1 MPSVASFMMPAGKA
15 VTACPEDKLRS
26 VVDSLVNEKI
36 GSVVVVD
43 AGKAVGI
50 ITKQDVNRFFLSE
63 VRTQPPRPRL
73 TSLSSLNPT
82 QPRKPRRETTRYTP
96 RYAPIRP
103 RNSIPTN
110 INNLSPSEYITEPQ
124 KVLGRVFSVS
134 LLPRHPAADP
144 TGHSR
149 EPGHE
154 HQPAPGEARH
164 AQGRRR
170 GAAPARKDPPR
181 RRRERGR
188 PLRRLVL
195 VLGHRERVRS
205 GRKGEPRERRAMG
218 DALTSPVPSG
228 VSV

>member
-36 GSVVVVD
+36 GCVVVVD

-73 TSLSSLNPT
+73 TSLSSLIPT
-82 QPRKPRRETTRYTP
+82 QPRKPPRETTRYTP
-96 RYAPIRP
+96 RYADETP
-103 RNSIPTN
+103 IPTN
-110 INNLSPSEYITEPQ
+110 KQPLT
-124 KVLGRVFSVS
+124 VRVYHETAKSSRKSFSVS

-188 PLRRLVL
+188 SVRRLVL
-195 VLGHRERVRS
+195 VMGHREGVRS

>member
-36 GSVVVVD
+36 GCVVVVD

-82 QPRKPRRETTRYTP
+82 PPRKPRRETTQYTP

-103 RNSIPTN
+103 DTPTAPRSRTTSHRPSI
-110 INNLSPSEYITEPQ
+110 SSQ

-164 AQGRRR
+164 AQG
-170 GAAPARKDPPR
+170 
-181 RRRERGR
+181 
-188 PLRRLVL
+188 
-195 VLGHRERVRS
+195 
-205 GRKGEPRERRAMG
+205 
-218 DALTSPVPSG
+218 
-228 VSV
+228 

>member
-36 GSVVVVD
+36 GCVVVVD

-73 TSLSSLNPT
+73 TSLASLNPT
-82 QPRKPRRETTRYTP
+82 RPRKPRRETTRYTP

-103 RNSIPTN
+103 DTIPMNKQQPLTVRVY
-110 INNLSPSEYITEPQ
+110 PKPQ

-181 RRRERGR
+181 RRRQRR
-188 PLRRLVL
+188 RSVRRLVL
-195 VLGHRERVRS
+195 VLGHREGVRF

>member
-26 VVDSLVNEKI
+26 VVDSLVNEKDRVRRC
-36 GSVVVVD
+36 GRRGQSRRHHHE
-43 AGKAVGI
+43 AGCQQVLPLRGENSTSTPASHVSLVPQSDPAPKA
-50 ITKQDVNRFFLSE
+50 
-63 VRTQPPRPRL
+63 
-73 TSLSSLNPT
+73 
-82 QPRKPRRETTRYTP
+82 TTRNDP
-96 RYAPIRP
+96 IHAPIRP
-103 RNSIPTN
+103 DTPPKPIPTN
-110 INNLSPSEYITEPQ
+110 EQPLTVRVYPKPQ

-181 RRRERGR
+181 RRRQRGR
-188 PLRRLVL
+188 SVRRLVL
-195 VLGHRERVRS
+195 VLGHREGVRS
-205 GRKGEPRERRAMG
+205 WTQR
-218 DALTSPVPSG
+218 
-228 VSV
+228 